1 MKTPRIR
8 INWIKIF
15 FGFFSI
21 GNSQTETDLP
31 AWFLEQVKK
40 NREMWIYWHHPDL
53 FTLFP
58 GFFWEDLGKILRETN
73 HKIYI
78 VYSPL
83 VFSKLGNN
91 VFDEIPRSLGE
102 NLEILKSAEG
112 KINDRN
118 SFFISGNGTFIVG
131 VNGKTGANFNNWYI
145 NQKCRQV
152 MKELISAASP
162 AGKKIET
169 RQAVFN

>member
-1 MKTPRIR
+1 MKTPKT
-8 INWIKIF
+8 NWIKIF
-15 FGFFSI
+15 FGIFSA
-21 GNSQTETDLP
+21 GKSQTESDLP

-58 GFFWEDLGKILRETN
+58 GFFWDDLGKLLRETD

-83 VFSKLGNN
+83 VCSELGNN
-91 VFDEIPRSLGE
+91 VFDELPKSLKKQI
-102 NLEILKSAEG
+102 EILKSTEG
-112 KINDRN
+112 INNRN
-118 SFFISGNGTFIVG
+118 DFFIGGNRTFVTG
-131 VNGKTGANFNNWYI
+131 LKNGTGANFNSWLV